1 MPGQVNEIKRK
12 IIHMLGGYTDT
23 EMNIKLN
30 QGIRSYITEHHIQD
44 LKAHFC
50 IKRAKLKDL
59 GPDDIADIKRK
70 ICRAFADRLE
80 PFVEF
85 TVLRL
90 DDPDSEVATIVGS
103 IRLLVPKHGGELD
116 LDFFDWHA
124 VWQEHFTAKVDRGGD
139 RE

>member
-1 MPGQVNEIKRK
+1 MKNTLHVLKLLIKYQVNEIKRK
-12 IIHMLGGYTDT
+12 IIHMMGGYTDT

-30 QGIRSYITEHHIQD
+30 QGIRSYVTNYHIQD
-44 LKAHFC
+44 LKAYFC

-59 GPDDIADIKRK
+59 GPEDIGDIKRK

-103 IRLLVPKHGGELD
+103 MRLLVPSMGGELE
-116 LDFFDWHA
+116 LDFSD
-124 VWQEHFTAKVDRGGD
+124 
-139 RE
+139 